1 MAEQETLAE
10 IDAGKTAEAAESV
23 ADFLFG
29 SEPEDQDDYEPNPEP
44 VVEGDEADPEEVAE
58 ETEEESTGF
67 VEVEYDGQ
75 LYEVPEN
82 LKDALLRQQD
92 YTTKTQEVS
101 TQRKEVEVQ
110 LGALEQQAHNFQFAE
125 SLQGDVLKVQ
135 QLESQA
141 EQLHSYLRENID
153 TLSSTEIEKIRF
165 GVEDARRQREELV
178 QSIQGKTTEFQ
189 QAQEQFRQELLNKGT
204 EVLRQKIPG
213 WGAEQQIQ
221 IRDFA
226 LSNGFT
232 EAEINMVVDPRQVE
246 VLYKAA
252 QYDALKSGVTPAVKK
267 VQEAPTIK
275 PKARDPKTGKF
286 VKQQKLQKA
295 LKSNLSA
302 PDKARLIGDDIASRM
317 FR

>member
-110 LGALEQQAHNFQFAE
+110 LGALEQQAQNFQFAE

>member
-10 IDAGKTAEAAESV
+10 IDANSTEQAEDAV

-29 SEPEDQDDYEPNPEP
+29 AEPEDQDDYEPNPEP

-58 ETEEESTGF
+58 EEPEETTGF

-101 TQRKEVEVQ
+101 SQRKVVEVQ
-110 LGALEQQAHNFQFAE
+110 LGELEQTAKNFQFAE
-125 SLQGDVLKVQ
+125 AMQGDVLKVQ

-165 GVEDARRQREELV
+165 GVEDARRQRDELV
-178 QSIQGKTTEFQ
+178 QTIQGKTTEFQ
-189 QAQEQFRQELLNKGT
+189 QAQEQARAELLNKGT

-213 WGAEQQIQ
+213 WGEELQKEVEDYVLAKGKTDAQINN
-221 IRDFA
+221 IIDPIDV
-226 LSNGFT
+226 
-232 EAEINMVVDPRQVE
+232 EIAWE
-246 VLYKAA
+246 AA
-252 QYDALKSGVTPAVKK
+252 QYRKLKDGITPAVKK

-286 VKQQKLQKA
+286 VRQQKLSKA

-302 PDKARLIGDDIASRM
+302 PDKASLIGEDIASRM